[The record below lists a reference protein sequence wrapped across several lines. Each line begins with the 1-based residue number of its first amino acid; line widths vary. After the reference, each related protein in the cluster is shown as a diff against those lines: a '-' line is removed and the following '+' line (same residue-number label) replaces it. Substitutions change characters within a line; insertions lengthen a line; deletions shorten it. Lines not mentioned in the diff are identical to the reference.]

1 MSRASVVKETVKEKE
16 IRRIGNY
23 KLKHLDRKRE
33 DWRRQVIL
41 QAGTDINVVVAGIY
55 IFPLIRDA
63 QGYSLTEALGL
74 PVLISMFLCLCLFL
88 IRNSTLK
95 ESALVAALIKGFNE
109 YILPFVITC
118 LIFFLFIAGFK
129 FHHFVYV
136 AVIIFI
142 PFVFDAYLQRHKPT

>member
-1 MSRASVVKETVKEKE
+1 MSRASVVKEDVQEKK

-23 KLKHLDRKRE
+23 KLKYPDRKRE
-33 DWRRQVIL
+33 DWRRQVLLHGGIAVNIVA
-41 QAGTDINVVVAGIY
+41 AGMY
-55 IFPLIRDA
+55 SFSMLREA
-63 QGYSLTEALGL
+63 QGYSLAAALGL
-74 PVLISMFLCLCLFL
+74 PALISMCLCLCLFL

-109 YILPFVITC
+109 YILPVVIPC

-129 FHHFVYV
+129 FHHFVYL
-136 AVIIFI
+136 AVIISI